1 MALVQS
7 LISSDKYSLKCPYTM
22 TPKGI
27 CIHNTANDAS
37 AVNEISYMKTN
48 SNSTSY
54 HIAIDDVQAIQA
66 LPFNRNGWHAG
77 DGSTGDGNRNYI
89 GVEICYSLSGGTR
102 FINAEKRSAVEVA
115 ALLKRYGW
123 TLANVKKHQ
132 DFSGKYC
139 PHRTLDMGYQR
150 FLNMIQ
156 SELDI
161 LNGGG
166 GSTTEMYRVRL
177 TWENA
182 ASQKGAFTSLANA
195 KECADANPGYSVFN
209 NAGVKVYPATGNIVV
224 GSKVKVTGTTYA
236 TGETIAAWVKGST
249 FTVTQISGNKALLSD
264 INSWVYLVDL
274 VLS

>member
-7 LISSDKYSLKCPYTM
+7 LISSDKYSLKCPYAM

-37 AVNEISYMKTN
+37 AANEISYMKSN

-89 GVEICYSLSGGTR
+89 GVEICYSLSGGTK
-102 FINAEKRSAVEVA
+102 FINSEIRAAAEVA
-115 ALLKRYGW
+115 ALLKSYGW

-156 SELDI
+156 AQLDI

-166 GSTTEMYRVRL
+166 SSTEMYRVRL
-177 TWENA
+177 TWA
-182 ASQKGAFTSLANA
+182 DTGSQIGAFTNLQNA

-209 NAGVKVYPATGNIVV
+209 NAGTKVYPSTGTIVV
-224 GSKVKVTGTTYA
+224 GSTVKVTGSTYA
-236 TGETIAAWVKGST
+236 TGETIPTWVKSST
-249 FTVTQISGNKALLSD
+249 FTVTQINVDRALLSD
-264 INSWVYLVDL
+264 INSWVYLKDL
-274 VLS
+274 VLA

>member
-7 LISSDKYSLKCPYTM
+7 LISSDKYSLKCPYSM

-27 CIHNTANDAS
+27 CIHNTANDAT

-48 SNSTSY
+48 SNSTSF
-54 HIAIDDVQAIQA
+54 HIAIDDVQAIQG

-77 DGSTGDGNRNYI
+77 DGTNGDGNRNYI
-89 GVEICYSLSGGTR
+89 GVEICYSLSGGTK
-102 FINAEKRSAVEVA
+102 FINSEIRAAAEVA
-115 ALLKRYGW
+115 ALLKQYGW

-156 SELDI
+156 AQLDK

-166 GSTTEMYRVRL
+166 SSTEMYRVRL
-177 TWENA
+177 TWA
-182 ASQKGAFTSLANA
+182 DSASQLGAFSSLVNA

-209 NAGVKVYPATGNIVV
+209 NAGVKVYPTTTSTIVV
-224 GSKVKVTGTTYA
+224 GSKVKIRGTNYA
-236 TGETIAAWVKGST
+236 TGESIPTWVKNST
-249 FTVTQISGNKALLSD
+249 FTVNQITDNKALLSD
-264 INSWVYLVDL
+264 IISWVYLVDL
-274 VLS
+274 VLA

>member
-7 LISSDKYSLKCPYTM
+7 LISSDKYSLKCPYSM

-37 AVNEISYMKTN
+37 AANEISYMKSN

-54 HIAIDDVQAIQA
+54 HIAIDDVQAIQG

-77 DGSTGDGNRNYI
+77 DGSNGDGNRNYI

-156 SELDI
+156 AELDI

-166 GSTTEMYRVRL
+166 ESGSEMYRVRL
-177 TWENA
+177 TWANVG
-182 ASQKGAFTSLANA
+182 SQIGAFTNLQNA

-209 NAGVKVYPATGNIVV
+209 NAGTKVYPTTGNIVV
-224 GSKVKVTGTTYA
+224 GSKVKVTGTHYA
-236 TGETIAAWVKGST
+236 TGETIASWVKGST
-249 FTVTQISGNKALLSD
+249 FTVTQINVDRALLSD
-264 INSWVYLVDL
+264 INSWVYLKDL
-274 VLS
+274 VLA

>member
-7 LISSDKYSLKCPYTM
+7 LISSNKYSLKCPYTM

-37 AVNEISYMKTN
+37 AVNEISYMK
-48 SNSTSY
+48 SNSDSTSF
-54 HIAIDDVQAIQA
+54 HIAVDDVQAIQG
-66 LPFNRNGWHAG
+66 LPLNRSAWHAG
-77 DGSTGDGNRNYI
+77 DGSTGNGNRNYI

-102 FINAEKRSAVEVA
+102 FINAEKRAAAEVA
-115 ALLKRYGW
+115 SLLKRYGW
-123 TLANVKKHQ
+123 NIGNVKKHQ

-166 GSTTEMYRVRL
+166 STTEMYRVRL
-177 TWENA
+177 TWANA
-182 ASQKGAFTSLANA
+182 ASQIGAFTSLANA
-195 KECADANPGYSVFN
+195 RALADANPGYSVFN
-209 NAGVKVYPATGNIVV
+209 SVGVKVYPTASIVV
-224 GSKVKVTGTTYA
+224 GSTVKVIGNYYA
-236 TGETIAAWVKGST
+236 TGETIPTWVKNSR
-249 FTVTQISGNKALLSD
+249 FTVTQITANKALLSS

-274 VLS
+274 ALA

>member
-7 LISSDKYSLKCPYTM
+7 LISSDKYSLKCPYSM

-37 AVNEISYMKTN
+37 AVNEISYMKSN

-77 DGSTGDGNRNYI
+77 DGTNGDGNRNYI

-102 FINAEKRSAVEVA
+102 FINSEIRAAAEVA
-115 ALLKRYGW
+115 ALLKSYGW

-156 SELDI
+156 AQLDI

-166 GSTTEMYRVRL
+166 TPTEMYRVRL
-177 TWENA
+177 TWA
-182 ASQKGAFTSLANA
+182 DTGSQIGAFSNLQNA
-195 KECADANPGYSVFN
+195 KECVDANPGYSAFN
-209 NAGVKVYPATGNIVV
+209 NAGTKVYPTTGTIVV
-224 GSKVKVTGTTYA
+224 GSTVKVTGSTYA
-236 TGETIAAWVKGST
+236 TGETIPTWVKNST
-249 FTVTQISGNKALLSD
+249 FTVTQINVDRALLSD
-264 INSWVYLVDL
+264 INSWVYLKDL
-274 VLS
+274 VLA